1 MKLSVKSDYAAR
13 AVLSLARRFD
23 QPEPTR
29 LEEIA
34 AENHLPP
41 GYLVQILLELK
52 AHRIVRSSR
61 GKDGGYRLTRPPAE
75 ISLGDVLRCVHGKLF
90 DTPALTNPQCP
101 PELRE
106 SWTCSSP
113 RSSWPP
119 TASTSNRSS
128 TPVPTG
134 PGCST
139 SDPPRSPAR
148 PSKHP
153 SCAAYCRNRRNSI
166 ARSRG
171 V

>member
-61 GKDGGYRLTRPPAE
+61 GKDGGYRLSRPPAE
-75 ISLGDVLRCVHGKLF
+75 ISLGDILRCVHGNLF

-106 SWTCSSP
+106 SWG
-113 RSSWPP
+113 RLQFEVEQ
-119 TASTSNRSS
+119 AANRIHFQQILD
-128 TPVPTG
+128 TG
-134 PGCST
+134 A
-139 SDPPRSPAR
+139 DRAR
-148 PSKHP
+148 MF
-153 SCAAYCRNRRNSI
+153 YI
-166 ARSRG
+166 
-171 V
+171 